1 MPAESCLV
9 NSESIA
15 DALNPANNGGESV
28 ALGVNFPL
36 KLFSRLFSLEL
47 CSQIEISC
55 EKVVQSHKN
64 VGQVFKADEDKLL
77 LKLSRSYFKVLRL
90 AVRLKYFRKL

>member
-1 MPAESCLV
+1 MGEGGGINSSWGKLSFFEALV
-9 NSESIA
+9 DS
-15 DALNPANNGGESV
+15 
-28 ALGVNFPL
+28 F
-36 KLFSRLFSLEL
+36 L